1 MIPHAGIS
9 LLLTIAVS
17 DFRTLEHPAYLAENG
32 HFLLKTAHFWPK
44 SGQNSRVFEVHPS
57 INSHCKLLKQCVLH
71 RDVGM

>member
-44 SGQNSRVFEVHPS
+44 NGQNSRVF
-57 INSHCKLLKQCVLH
+57 
-71 RDVGM
+71 